1 VSAEVDAAVALAHRR
16 EWAQVVATTAQAT
29 GDLDL
34 AEECAQEAFAQA
46 LTVWPRSGIPDRP
59 GAWLTQVA
67 RNRARDELR
76 RRATLRRMLP
86 MLVTDGAAPGPEA
99 GFDDDRL
106 RLIFTCCHP
115 ALSREA
121 QAALTLRLVCGL
133 STGEVA
139 RAFLVSE
146 ATMAARITRAK
157 KKIATARIPYRA
169 PAPDELGERVGVVL
183 EVVQLIFTTGHT
195 APAGPGLLRHDLL
208 DRALDVG
215 RLLHLLMP
223 ADAAVSAQLAL
234 MLLTDART
242 PARVSPDGR
251 LLLLSEQDRT
261 RWDAAQIEQGIAL
274 LVDAL
279 RREPPGRY
287 ALQAAIAAVHA
298 EAPSW
303 QATDWSEIVRLY
315 DLLLSRW
322 PSPVVA
328 LNRAVAIGVRDGPPA
343 GLDALDLLSAEP
355 ALATYPYL
363 SAARADFL
371 RQLGRWTAAAEAY
384 EEAIALSANDV
395 ERRFLVGRLDEVR
408 GRTAGG
414 AAVHESANSGD
425 ARPSNDDPPRRRVH
439 GDSDL

>member
-1 VSAEVDAAVALAHRR
+1 ML
-16 EWAQVVATTAQAT
+16 ATTAQAC

-46 LTVWPRSGIPDRP
+46 LVVWPGSGIPDRP

-76 RRATLRRMLP
+76 RRATFRRRLP
-86 MLVTDGAAPGPEA
+86 LLVTSPVADGPEA
-99 GFDDDRL
+99 GLDDDRL

-133 STGEVA
+133 STAEVA

-146 ATMAARITRAK
+146 PTMAARITRAK

-169 PAPDELGERVGVVL
+169 PSPDQLGARVGVVL

-195 APAGPGLLRHDLL
+195 APSGSDLVRHDLL
-208 DRALDVG
+208 DRALDLG

-223 ADAAVSAQLAL
+223 SDAAVSASLAL
-234 MLLTDART
+234 MLLVSARSA
-242 PARVSPDGR
+242 ARVSPSGG
-251 LLLLSEQDRT
+251 LVLLSEQDRS
-261 RWDAAQIEQGIAL
+261 RWDAGQIEQGIAL
-274 LVDAL
+274 LVDSL
-279 RREPPGRY
+279 RRDAPGRY

-298 EAPSW
+298 ESPSW
-303 QATDWSEIVRLY
+303 SATDWSEIVSLY
-315 DLLLSRW
+315 DLLLAQW

-328 LNRAVAIGVRDGPPA
+328 LNRAVALGMRDGPAA
-343 GLDALDLLSAEP
+343 GLAALEPLLGDPS
-355 ALATYPYL
+355 LAIYPYL

-371 RQLGRWTAAAEAY
+371 RQLRQWAAARTAY
-384 EEAIALSANDV
+384 EEALALTSNDV
-395 ERRFLVGRLDEVR
+395 EREFLLARLASVDRR
-408 GRTAGG
+408 GR
-414 AAVHESANSGD
+414 
-425 ARPSNDDPPRRRVH
+425 
-439 GDSDL
+439 

>member
-1 VSAEVDAAVALAHRR
+1 SPEPAAVASAVALAHRR
-16 EWAQVVATTAQAT
+16 EWAQVLATTAQAC

-34 AEECAQEAFAQA
+34 AEESAQEAFAQA
-46 LTVWPRSGIPDRP
+46 LVVWPRTGVPDRP

-76 RRATLRRMLP
+76 RRSALRRRLP
-86 MLVTDGAAPGPEA
+86 LLVTDGFAVGPEA
-99 GFDDDRL
+99 GLDDDRL

-133 STGEVA
+133 STPEVA

-146 ATMAARITRAK
+146 PTMAARLTRAK

-169 PAPDELGERVGVVL
+169 PSPDQLGERVGVVL

-195 APAGPGLLRHDLL
+195 SPDGPRLLRHDLL
-208 DRALDVG
+208 DRALDLG

-223 ADAAVSAQLAL
+223 GDAAVSASLAL
-234 MLLTDART
+234 MLLVSARSS
-242 PARVSPDGR
+242 ARLSPSGR
-251 LLLLSEQDRT
+251 LLLLSEQDRSQ
-261 RWDAAQIEQGIAL
+261 WDTASIEQGIAL
-274 LVDAL
+274 LVESL
-279 RREPPGRY
+279 RRDAPGRY

-303 QATDWSEIVRLY
+303 PSTDWSEIVRLY
-315 DLLLSRW
+315 DLLLAQW

-328 LNRAVAIGVRDGPPA
+328 LNRAVALGMRDGA
-343 GLDALDLLSAEP
+343 VVGLSALEPLSTEP

-363 SAARADFL
+363 SASRADFL
-371 RQLGRWTAAAEAY
+371 RQLGRWTEAASAY
-384 EEAIALSANDV
+384 EEALALTSNDV
-395 ERRFLVGRLDEVR
+395 ERDFLLSRLASVR
-408 GRTAGG
+408 R
-414 AAVHESANSGD
+414 
-425 ARPSNDDPPRRRVH
+425 
-439 GDSDL
+439 